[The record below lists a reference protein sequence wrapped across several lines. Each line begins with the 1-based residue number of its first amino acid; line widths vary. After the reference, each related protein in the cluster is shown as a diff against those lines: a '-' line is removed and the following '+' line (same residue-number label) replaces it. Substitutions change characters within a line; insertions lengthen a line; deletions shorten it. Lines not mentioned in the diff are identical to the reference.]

1 LPLFYIR
8 GKPAAV
14 CQLLTHLKKPMH
26 MHSTASF
33 LRDKTSYRDKNLAGT
48 EFWRNDTRGSVS
60 TRNLNAEAA

>member
-1 LPLFYIR
+1 
-8 GKPAAV
+8 
-14 CQLLTHLKKPMH
+14 